1 MNRSEQQDIRGVCL
15 KDTDLL
21 DRSFQKARAGKTKI
35 RNILDIGVWTIF
47 SSLSSITSMLSSGS
61 LAGVIYYDF
70 NENPIQ
76 IPLICLSLILYFLN
90 LFILSFSD
98 YLDKKIITF
107 NLGLILTSLIMASVF
122 ERRPGVWALVLFLG
136 LSIVFAWIGALT
148 TALALTVVWICSG
161 LTGRFLAILG
171 ASLTATALT
180 LGSIKIALEPKPFE
194 AYVTLIP
201 TLAIIITAS
210 IITYRAVRGRVELN
224 WIRDIAIFWAA
235 IGGTS
240 FYGSNLTDVCFEGAD
255 LRHTDLR
262 KTNLTRTNFKDVT
275 GLELSRLQGTILEQ
289 PNVRKLLTSRDGYG
303 KDFTEADLSGADL
316 KGVDLREAILVK
328 TQLLDADLSGA
339 CLTDACIQDWNINHN
354 TRFRNVDCKRVYLK
368 RSPNGH
374 FLEPKPDSGEFG
386 PGEFEKWIT
395 DVRDT
400 IDLIFQNGLNWR
412 AFAFSLTQTAIN
424 NEGIDLSV
432 RSIENKG
439 DGVVV
444 AKVGVS
450 LDTNKTSIHQE
461 ITGHYNEAVAAIE
474 AKYELVLKAKDDE
487 IERLVAFHET
497 QQKFIQGLVAG
508 IAEPKEKVLIQGEGN
523 RVYVMNRTGDVMENS
538 NQNINA
544 GGNVDLS
551 SRAKVSVG
559 GDLTATGS
567 SITLGDLNGQ
577 VTNTIQQ
584 LQDISTSNGKELGQI
599 LSTLQEAIN
608 SDAALSDTQKEQAL
622 EAVATLAEE
631 GKKSPESRMNK
642 LCSMAVNALKG
653 VASTVTDASKLA
665 EILKTSLPTL
675 TKLLGL

>member
-1 MNRSEQQDIRGVCL
+1 MTGRNIRGIKFNKDLNDRNFQGAQAGQKLPWKILLTTFSIVIASICSLVPAFSGVCL
-15 KDTDLL
+15 ATIVVFFGENRLYTL
-21 DRSFQKARAGKTKI
+21 GTGLVVY
-35 RNILDIGVWTIF
+35 ILALILFTVYTFEIGIF
-47 SSLSSITSMLSSGS
+47 IVIITAIITSIIAPILESSPDPG
-61 LAGVIYYDF
+61 GFVI
-70 NENPIQ
+70 
-76 IPLICLSLILYFLN
+76 FL
-90 LFILSFSD
+90 
-98 YLDKKIITF
+98 
-107 NLGLILTSLIMASVF
+107 V
-122 ERRPGVWALVLFLG
+122 
-136 LSIVFAWIGALT
+136 LSIVFAW
-148 TALALTVVWICSG
+148 
-161 LTGRFLAILG
+161 LG
-171 ASLTATALT
+171 
-180 LGSIKIALEPKPFE
+180 E
-194 AYVTLIP
+194 
-201 TLAIIITAS
+201 IITAFWVAFIDVCCGTRAQLLACFGAGLVIVIATNGWLS
-210 IITYRAVRGRVELN
+210 TSQEMRAGEGITIMVTAFTVILVGLIIAKQALKGNYRFTWLAEK
-224 WIRDIAIFWAA
+224 AIFWAA
-235 IGGTS
+235 INGTS
-240 FYGSNLTDVCFEGAD
+240 FYNTDLTDACFDDAD

-262 KTNLTRTNFKDVT
+262 KANLTRTSFRNT
-275 GLELSRLQGTILEQ
+275 INLELARLQGTILDQ
-289 PNVRKLLTSRDGYG
+289 PNVRHLLVTHAGSS
-303 KDFTEADLSGADL
+303 KDFTEANLCGANL
-316 KGVDLREAILVK
+316 RGANLREAILIRA
-328 TQLLDADLSGA
+328 QLLDADLSGA

-354 TRFRNVDCKRVYLK
+354 TRFNDVDCKRVYLK
-368 RSPNGH
+368 RSSSGH

-439 DGVVV
+439 DGVVI

-461 ITGHYNEAVAAIE
+461 ITEHYHDAVAAIE

-523 RVYVMNRTGDVMENS
+523 RVYVMNQTGDVMENS
-538 NQNINA
+538 NQNNNA
-544 GGNVDLS
+544 GGDVDMS
-551 SRAKVSVG
+551 SGAKVSVG

-584 LQDISTSNGKELGQI
+584 LQDIDTSSGKELGQI
-599 LSTLQEAIN
+599 LSALQGAIN
-608 SDAALSDTQKEQAL
+608 SDAALSTTQKEQAL

-631 GKKSPESRMNK
+631 GKKSPESRVNK
-642 LCSMAVNALKG
+642 LCLMAMNALKG

-665 EILKTSLPTL
+665 EMLKTSLPTL